1 MSESLALGIF
11 IVGLAIGGL
20 LTRMSMVG
28 LIHRAKE
35 KK

>member
-1 MSESLALGIF
+1 M
-11 IVGLAIGGL
+11 VGLAIGGL
-20 LTRMSMVG
+20 LTRMSMMG